1 MAQVFQCP
9 SCSGPLKPDGA
20 ATTVTCPYCGDSVI
34 VPSELR
40 TPAPHPPAA
49 HTVVVQMPVSP
60 PPVVV
65 STGTSRGMSS
75 GCGVLLVLFILLT
88 VGLPLYLAGNELF
101 AKTGTPSFDFRTM
114 LPVLASPTPGFADP
128 VLTVDGTGPG
138 PGAFKD
144 SRAVALD
151 GAGNIYVT
159 DSNPGRVL
167 KFDPQG
173 HFLASWPAGEQ
184 YPNALA
190 VDGAG
195 NVYLVT
201 SQAIR
206 KYDGAT
212 GRLLDTFT
220 FKDDKF
226 GFFGFDELVVLP
238 NGTLLVTMGHT
249 GNMVQLDAQG
259 KEMRRFLHPLQ
270 GHTAT
275 AEEDLRLAV
284 DAQGILYLLGRNNSA
299 IYKLAPDGTFLGT
312 LIGKGDTPGR
322 LESPQTIAVDAQNRL
337 YVRDSQG
344 IQVFDATG
352 RYLGLVNPL
361 AAVGTLAPVG
371 DGAFFVALRDRAVK
385 YRLRA
390 LVGSPV
396 PTSAAPPTL
405 PTVAATPTTPLVGP
419 PTEVSTP
426 TPLPRVG
433 GTVDFEGWT
442 ISLARAESR
451 PSLVLPKQHL
461 TIRPTGR
468 FYLLWVDARN
478 QQASAHQLEQYF
490 RWHLLEANDNTY
502 YPLPLENS
510 EIFGAY
516 LQQEGRDALNTTVA
530 AQGLTH
536 PLLAFDL
543 PEDTLPLQLV
553 IQSALGGGEARF
565 ALPGK

>member
-34 VPSELR
+34 VPPELR

-49 HTVVVQMPVSP
+49 HTVVVQLPVSP
-60 PPVVV
+60 PQPVVHA
-65 STGTSRGMSS
+65 TGTSRGMSA
-75 GCGVLLVLFILLT
+75 GCGVLIVLFILLT

-101 AKTGTPSFDFRTM
+101 AKTGTPPFDFRTM
-114 LPVLASPTPGFADP
+114 LPVLASPTPAFADP
-128 VLTVDGTGPG
+128 VMTVGGTAPG
-138 PGAFKD
+138 ASAFKD

-173 HFLASWPAGEQ
+173 HFLTSWPAGEQ
-184 YPNALA
+184 YPDALA
-190 VDGAG
+190 VDSAG
-195 NVYLVT
+195 NVYLAT

-238 NGTLLVTMGHT
+238 DGTLLATMGHT
-249 GNMVQLDAQG
+249 GNLVQLDAQG

-275 AEEDLRLAV
+275 TEEDLRLAV
-284 DAQGILYLLGRNNSA
+284 DGQGILYLLGRNNSA
-299 IYKLAPDGTFLGT
+299 VYKLAPDGTFLGT

-322 LESPQTIAVDAQNRL
+322 LDSPQTIAVDAQNRL
-337 YVRDSQG
+337 YVHDSQG
-344 IQVFDATG
+344 IQVFDSTG

-361 AAVGTLAPVG
+361 AAVGTLATQG

-385 YRLRA
+385 YRLHA
-390 LVGSPV
+390 LAGSPV
-396 PTSAAPPTL
+396 PTSAPPPTA
-405 PTVAATPTTPLVGP
+405 AATPTAPPVGP
-419 PTEVSTP
+419 PTEVPTP
-426 TPLPRVG
+426 TPLPGVG
-433 GTVDFEGWT
+433 GTVDFDGWT

-451 PSLVLPKQHL
+451 PSLVLPKQRL

-490 RWHLLEANDNTY
+490 RWHLQEANDNTY

-510 EIFGAY
+510 EIFGAF

-553 IQSALGGGEARF
+553 IQSALGSSEVRF
-565 ALPGK
+565 DLPDK

>member
-1 MAQVFQCP
+1 MSP
-9 SCSGPLKPDGA
+9 
-20 ATTVTCPYCGDSVI
+20 
-34 VPSELR
+34 
-40 TPAPHPPAA
+40 
-49 HTVVVQMPVSP
+49 SP
-60 PPVVV
+60 PVMA
-65 STGTSRGMSS
+65 SGTSRGMGA

-101 AKTGTPSFDFRTM
+101 AKTNPPSFDFRTM
-114 LPVLASPTPGFADP
+114 LPVLPSPTPAFADP
-128 VLTVDGTGPG
+128 VQMVAGTVPG
-138 PGAFKD
+138 PGAFND

-173 HFLASWPAGEQ
+173 RFLAGWPAGEQ
-184 YPNALA
+184 YPDSLN
-190 VDGAG
+190 VDRAG

-226 GFFGFDELVVLP
+226 GFFGFGELLVLP
-238 NGTLLVTMGHT
+238 DGTLLATMGHT
-249 GNMVQLDAQG
+249 GNLVQLDAHGQ
-259 KEMRRFLHPLQ
+259 ELRRFLHPLQ

-275 AEEDLRLAV
+275 EEDDLRLAA
-284 DAQGILYLLGRNNSA
+284 DAQGILYLLGRNNA
-299 IYKLAPDGTFLGT
+299 AVYKLAADGTFLGT

-322 LESPQTIAVDAQNRL
+322 LDSPQTIAVDAQNRI
-337 YVRDSQG
+337 YVHDSQG

-352 RYLGLVNPL
+352 RYLGLVDPL
-361 AAVGTLAPVG
+361 GAVGTLAPVG
-371 DGAFFVALRDRAVK
+371 DGEFFVALRDRAVK
-385 YRLRA
+385 YRLRGLGGA
-390 LVGSPV
+390 PV
-396 PTSAAPPTL
+396 PTVPPPPTL
-405 PTVAATPTTPLVGP
+405 PPTVPPSGP
-419 PTEVSTP
+419 PTEVPTA
-426 TPLPRVG
+426 TPLPAVG

-451 PSLVLPKQHL
+451 PTLVLPKQRL

-478 QQASAHQLEQYF
+478 QQTSPHDLAQSF
-490 RWHLLEANDNTY
+490 RWHLQEADDHTY
-502 YPLPLENS
+502 YPLPLENN
-510 EIFGAY
+510 EIFGAF
-516 LQQEGRDALNTTVA
+516 LQQEGRAGLDAAVP

-543 PEDTLPLQLV
+543 PEDTLSLQLV
-553 IQSALGGGEARF
+553 IQSALGSSEVHF
-565 ALPGK
+565 ALPDK